1 VDTINLN
8 QIAPNRGV
16 ASTNYFNGRPL
27 AAEDLTTDQAS
38 RRLQIAQL
46 GRAVGAGV
54 AYGLQVNQAP
64 VAPGS
69 SGPATSVI
77 VAAGVAVNRRGR
89 PLALPADIE
98 VLLTVTTPSAPS
110 GPGLFADCQP
120 PQASATVVSSGVYI
134 LAISP
139 ASDYE
144 GAVVSVDLSGADP
157 TRSGCGSANLIE
169 GVLFRLIGLNFDTL
183 QGVSAANVQAI
194 QNLLGSTDLASQSLL
209 RNRLAH
215 IFFDTDD
222 WSAWGTNYNQVW
234 AGDSPDEPFGLLGSL
249 RANNVLSACDVPL
262 ALIYWNQS
270 GIVFVDRWA
279 VRRGIEPI
287 AYELGFPLVAS
298 SAHPLARA
306 ALCQFQEQIEWLAGQ
321 IGTDPSL
328 ANNPISTLFAYLPPV
343 GVVPVFEPG
352 PMGSPSTS
360 TGGFSRLAFFGAL
373 GPANPSVISLADL
386 AGLLQKADSQP
397 PFSVASTQ
405 VLGLYWIKENFQ
417 AVSQGQ
423 TAQLYAAFASW
434 TLYEFTENND
444 VVITLTQAWENYS
457 RVLRTMAVLP
467 TVLTTAS
474 LPVWTAIFA
483 VLQNI
488 VQFTL
493 VKATAAGADEMD
505 LDSFFQTFTDLS
517 TLENTL
523 VQVMNLTFN
532 GDTGLSVRQQQAAA
546 LNGFLQGA
554 LDDGS
559 PGLGQSLRAASYP
572 GVIHAQKRINQLVGD
587 WGALS
592 SVGGLNLTLVGS
604 DGGNTVAP
612 DQTTTLT
619 CSVNSQLLDT
629 ATVQLSASVVASK
642 SGDWSNAVSVQ
653 TVGNSPLFSLD
664 IKPQQSISFL
674 VKVTGIH
681 GLTDFGDTVQI
692 QVVAALPTQTVQA
705 TPLEIP
711 LTLQATKGTETPYT
725 LAVGRF
731 PPNLPPTTKGQQG
744 QKSSF
749 TFKSTFSA
757 TRAPNTV
764 NCTLTVAC
772 TFKGAAR
779 TDWTIAIPGQPSAEV
794 GQTGVFTYS
803 FPLQSPP
810 GTEDELTQVQI
821 TPNFVPDPSKS
832 CTFTVAVAGS
842 VIDSQTNKTVS
853 LSGSAPGG
861 PFGVTF

>member
-1 VDTINLN
+1 MDTINLN

-27 AAEDLTTDQAS
+27 AAEDLTTDQAA
-38 RRLQIAQL
+38 RRQQITQL

-54 AYGLQVNQAP
+54 AYGLQVYQAP
-64 VAPGS
+64 IAPGS
-69 SGPATSVI
+69 SGPATSVT
-77 VAAGVAVNRRGR
+77 VAAGLAVNRRGR
-89 PLALPADIE
+89 PLSLPADIE
-98 VLLTVTTPSAPS
+98 VALTVTTPSAPS

-120 PQASATVVSSGVYI
+120 PQSSAAVVSSGVYI
-134 LAISP
+134 LTISP

-144 GAVVSVDLSGADP
+144 GAVASVDLSGADP
-157 TRSGCGSANLIE
+157 TLSGCGSANLVE

-183 QGVSAANVQAI
+183 QGVSAANVQAV
-194 QNLLGSTDLASQSLL
+194 QNLLGSTDLVSQSLL

-215 IFFDTDD
+215 MFFDTDD
-222 WSAWGTNYNQVW
+222 WSAWGTNYDQVW
-234 AGDSPDEPFGLLGSL
+234 AGDSSDEPFGLLGSL
-249 RANNVLSACDVPL
+249 RANNVLSDCDVPL
-262 ALIYWNQS
+262 AMIYWDQS

-306 ALCQFQEQIEWLAGQ
+306 AFCQFQEQIEWLDGQ

-328 ANNPISTLFAYLPPV
+328 ANDSISTLFAYLPPV
-343 GVVPVFEPG
+343 GIVPVSEP
-352 PMGSPSTS
+352 SS
-360 TGGFSRLAFFGAL
+360 TGGFSRSRFFGAL
-373 GPANPSVISLADL
+373 GPANPTVISLAHL

-397 PFSVASTQ
+397 PFPVASTE
-405 VLGLYWIKENFQ
+405 VLQLYWVKENYQ

-423 TAQLYAAFASW
+423 TTQLYAAFA
-434 TLYEFTENND
+434 TRALQGFIENDD
-444 VVITLTQAWENYS
+444 VVVTLTQAWDNYS

-483 VLQNI
+483 VLQNL

-493 VKATAAGADEMD
+493 VKATAAGADD
-505 LDSFFQTFTDLS
+505 LDLVSFFQTFSDLF

-532 GDTGLSVRQQQAAA
+532 GDTGLSVRQQQAGA
-546 LNGFLQGA
+546 LNGFLQGT

-559 PGLGQSLRAASYP
+559 PGLGRSLQATSYP
-572 GVIHAQKRINQLVGD
+572 GIIHAQTRINQLVGG

-592 SVGGLNLTLVGS
+592 SVGGLNLTFVGR
-604 DGGNTVAP
+604 DKGNTVVPNAV
-612 DQTTTLT
+612 TTLT

-642 SGDWSNAVSVQ
+642 VGDWSNAVSVQ
-653 TVGNSPLFSLD
+653 TVDNEPLFSLD
-664 IKPQQSISFL
+664 IAPQQSIPFL
-674 VKVTGIH
+674 VKVTGLQ
-681 GLTDFGDTVQI
+681 GLTDFGDTVRVE
-692 QVVAALPTQTVQA
+692 VVASLPTQTIQA
-705 TPLEIP
+705 TPLDID
-711 LTLQATKGTETPYT
+711 LTLAATGGTEQAYT
-725 LAVGRF
+725 LSVGRF

-749 TFKSTFSA
+749 TFKSTFAA

-764 NCTLTVAC
+764 NCTLTVTC
-772 TFKGAAR
+772 TFQGTTR
-779 TDWTIAIPGQPSAEV
+779 TDWTIGIAGQPSAEV
-794 GQTGVFTYS
+794 GQTGAFTYS

-821 TPNFVPDPSKS
+821 APNFAPDASKS
-832 CTFTVAVAGS
+832 CTFTVNVAGS
-842 VIDSQTNKTVS
+842 VIDSQTNKTVA